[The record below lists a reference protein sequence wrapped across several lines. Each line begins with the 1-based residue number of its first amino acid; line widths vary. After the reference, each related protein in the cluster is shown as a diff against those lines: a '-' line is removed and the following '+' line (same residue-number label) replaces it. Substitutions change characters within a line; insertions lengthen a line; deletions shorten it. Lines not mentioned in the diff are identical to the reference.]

1 MSPAAKAL
9 SALAASPEAR
19 TAALEL
25 RRETEKPAVL
35 GSLKGFL
42 AHHEERLTAFQAS
55 FLRLGTLILAP
66 RYSQLRSELASGHLP
81 PSHIGQL
88 SELIDSISRNPAYS
102 VLVDRGRWLKRH
114 SGRVELLI
122 NRLGAAASLVPAP
135 TFPVKVA
142 AAFATPGGPS
152 FISRLDPLDLA
163 LLLPSGQLIGLGGH
177 ASVKSAGRIS
187 VTGTPGPGLTWQQ
200 HLKLLFTFPATELAI
215 QRENLQ
221 RWYSAHKDQ
230 VKPLVEDLIERY
242 LRRKTGLWYVPFLKA
257 LVDKYA
263 PHFQLYQPS
272 KSFPQEDGPPPSTGP
287 PPANGQ
293 CPSTSLIATSRIDSP
308 YPPDAPAPLV
318 LACIVEEES
327 GEEKGGGA
335 TIEIAGGGSAVGFV
349 GQFFYHGFTASG
361 GTPPYTW
368 SIGGSEPV
376 DGLSINHA
384 SGLLGGVIEKKGEV
398 KIVIDVSDS
407 AGGAGSTEFTV
418 KGVGI

>member
-1 MSPAAKAL
+1 MTPAAKAL
-9 SALAASPEAR
+9 NALAASPEAR

-25 RRETEKPAVL
+25 RQETEKPAVL
-35 GSLKGFL
+35 DSLRSFL
-42 AHHEERLTAFQAS
+42 AHHDKQLTAFQAS

-66 RYSQLRSELASGHLP
+66 KYSQLRSELASGHLP
-81 PSHIGQL
+81 PRHIGRL
-88 SELIDSISRNPAYS
+88 AKLIESISRNPAYT

-114 SGRVELLI
+114 SGRVQLLI
-122 NRLGAAASLVPAP
+122 NRLGAAASGVPAP

-163 LLLPSGQLIGLGGH
+163 LLLPSGQLVGLEAH
-177 ASVKSAGRIS
+177 SSAKSAARASVA
-187 VTGTPGPGLTWQQ
+187 GTPGPGLSWQQ
-200 HLKLLFTFPATELAI
+200 HLRLLFTFPATELAI

-221 RWYSAHKDQ
+221 RWYSTHKDQ
-230 VKPLVEDLIERY
+230 VKPFIEDLIERY
-242 LRRKTGLWYVPFLKA
+242 LRTKTGLWYLPFLKR
-257 LVDKYA
+257 LIDEYA

-272 KSFPQEDGPPPSTGP
+272 KSFPQEDMPPPSTGP
-287 PPANGQ
+287 PTANGQ
-293 CPSTSLIATSRIDSP
+293 CPRTSLIAMSGVDPIYLPKVSA
-308 YPPDAPAPLV
+308 PPAS
-318 LACIVEEES
+318 ACTVEEEP

-368 SIGGSEPV
+368 GIGGSEPV
-376 DGLSINHA
+376 DGLSIDHA

-418 KGVGI
+418 NGVGI